1 MPPVDPGLP
10 PSLRA
15 PFRALAVAIVPDA
28 ATLDEK
34 AWRDMD
40 AAIAQALAKRP
51 PAVRRQLAL
60 LIRVLDALPLLR
72 WGRRFH
78 ALGAARRARFL
89 DAMQYSPI
97 LLLRRGVWGLRTLV
111 FLAYYTR
118 PELQTTLG
126 YRASA
131 RGWSARR

>member
-1 MPPVDPGLP
+1 
-10 PSLRA
+10 
-15 PFRALAVAIVPDA
+15 
-28 ATLDEK
+28 
-34 AWRDMD
+34 MD
-40 AAIAQALAKRP
+40 ASIAEALAKRP

-72 WGRRFH
+72 WGRRFRD
-78 ALGAARRARFL
+78 LGAGRRARFL

-118 PELQTTLG
+118 PDVQAALG
-126 YRASA
+126 YRATA
-131 RGWSARR
+131 HGWSARR